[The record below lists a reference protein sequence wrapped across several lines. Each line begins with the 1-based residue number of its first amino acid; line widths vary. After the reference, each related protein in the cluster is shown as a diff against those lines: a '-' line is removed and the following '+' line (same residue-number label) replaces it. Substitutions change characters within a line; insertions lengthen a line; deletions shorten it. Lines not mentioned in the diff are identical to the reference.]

1 MTLWL
6 YFPQPSSLNP
16 SWPIRTQV
24 VEGHRSF
31 TTAAI
36 ELGVTTFA
44 LTYSVRNLEARRG
57 GLLYRNNRTA
67 SPTDTGTT
75 LAERLALGFQEIR
88 CALAEVESA
97 S

>member
-1 MTLWL
+1 MAVLPTAKLSQSVL
-6 YFPQPSSLNP
+6 ADQNP
-16 SWPIRTQV
+16 GSG
-24 VEGHRSF
+24 GHRSF